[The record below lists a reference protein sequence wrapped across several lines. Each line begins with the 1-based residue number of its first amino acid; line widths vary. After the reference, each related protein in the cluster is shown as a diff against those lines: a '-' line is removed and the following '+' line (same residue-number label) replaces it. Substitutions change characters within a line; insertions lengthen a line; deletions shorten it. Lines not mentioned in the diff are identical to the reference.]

1 MDDDFALEL
10 DDILMSIDSAE
21 VISLYFPMLW
31 KAVVIDTRFN
41 DTQGPLV
48 NLSGMVDS
56 PEERLRSIRRMRPSF
71 PRVHNLTLIPW
82 VRSIEGLVNHG
93 VWQRIIDRFEKTG
106 HHAAVDA
113 CETILDELS
122 DLESSEIASAIIGR
136 NYETIWPKED

>member
-31 KAVVIDTRFN
+31 KAVVIDTRS
-41 DTQGPLV
+41 DEIQGPLV

-71 PRVHNLTLIPW
+71 PKVHNLTLIPW

-93 VWQRIIDRFEKTG
+93 VWQRIVDRFEKIG
-106 HHAAVDA
+106 HHEAVDA

-122 DLESSEIASAIIGR
+122 DLETSEIASAIIGR
-136 NYETIWPKED
+136 NYETIWLKEE